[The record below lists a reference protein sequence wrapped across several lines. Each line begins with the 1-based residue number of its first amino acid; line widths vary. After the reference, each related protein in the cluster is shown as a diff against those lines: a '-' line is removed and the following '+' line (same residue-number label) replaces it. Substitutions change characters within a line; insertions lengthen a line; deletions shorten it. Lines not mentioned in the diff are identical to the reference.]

1 MSNPEKEG
9 LKLQREEIIEKFKP
23 WLRQVKAT
31 TFEEHFHP
39 QINPNDIVFKV
50 TRKLEPSIQLKSQTQ
65 TQEGQLS
72 LSYFII
78 LPSDIDLVKISIY
91 YHFKE
96 SDNVGFKLLLPDDK
110 FRFVNNLRIPLLLMN
125 LNYTWIPDLMNFES
139 LEMHK
144 QIFYEGFNKHT
155 FFDTIFAI
163 IHAYEI
169 LMVHFEQFLNSVK
182 KQRKG

>member
-23 WLRQVKAT
+23 WLRQVEAT

-65 TQEGQLS
+65 EGQLS

-78 LPSDIDLVKISIY
+78 LPSDIDLVRISIY

-96 SDNVGFKLLLPDDK
+96 SDNIGFKLLVYEDK
-110 FRFVNNLRIPLLLMN
+110 VKFVNNLKIPLLLLN
-125 LNYTWIPDLMNFES
+125 LNYSWLPDLINFES

-144 QIFYEGFNKHT
+144 QIFYDGFNKHA
-155 FFDTIFAI
+155 FFDTISAI

-169 LMVHFEQFLNSVK
+169 VMANYEQFLNSVK
-182 KQRKG
+182 EQKKE